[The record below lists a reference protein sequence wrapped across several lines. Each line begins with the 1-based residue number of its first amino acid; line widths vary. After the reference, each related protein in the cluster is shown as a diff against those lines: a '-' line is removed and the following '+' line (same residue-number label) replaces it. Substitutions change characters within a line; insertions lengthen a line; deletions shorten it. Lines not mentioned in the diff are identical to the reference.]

1 MTLNNFDEAVTFHV
15 HNTGTSEGALYY
27 YLEDD
32 EGIPVI
38 NIGLSELYPEEEQIE
53 VRRVFDFD
61 TIDELKS
68 DPPTAEETRTLQTL
82 RDSANFGS
90 PMYTVNSEEK
100 RITFSTDPDDY
111 IWKDGVHHTRGG
123 DIQLS
128 VWNSETDT
136 TIISRRS
143 DSTRAKMVWTVGTKV
158 TARSLNVQT
167 EQMLNLAQELRTIEL
182 NPQYFDDSLGA
193 TSGVCPLD
201 GNGVIPLKHIPIELG
216 GQGYLY
222 VDLTTYTISDLG
234 NVDTDAMDTPVE
246 GDVLTFTNIGEGTH
260 RWISRMPLAGVIDLS
275 EAPHLGTLIWEDDS
289 VTPGAM
295 KWTLRRVG
303 LNDMS
308 NVNAPSPGLELGNIL
323 FFNEATETW
332 VPSVNELHTG
342 TLLDTFGT
350 ATFTVDGDGDVSLL
364 HGQRFILI
372 DSAGVGK
379 VYEFDTGST
388 ATGSTIG
395 IQGIGIEGITDRI
408 ADSINVHKETLD
420 ILAAVSCPV
429 KNEYGNYD
437 VVITQQTTGVAGN
450 TPIVAYNGGAVL
462 TIPSAFT
469 GGSDGTYYENSL
481 TPLHILVW
489 DMANSQWKAELRPD
503 IVYDVFD
510 LRTTNLDSLA
520 DVWYQVD
527 GDGNEARVDGDIL
540 TWFTNKTS
548 GGRWRDQSFD
558 TWDMNNWWS
567 GGKLNDDGDGLG
579 LPGEPGWSDGYR
591 AAALWKFYGP
601 GDVPYWDRKLPQA
614 DEYNY
619 PAFWR
624 GSFHV
629 GPPLAGGRNP
639 VTDEPHIRFDLASNY
654 DVVKWHKERMQDLDP
669 PDGHPGSGSNDDTS
683 HWEMGRLNLN
693 HLGDVHARVYQFQT
707 YPNAGGPSYKPDTNA
722 ILVWWDG
729 ADYDATDPNTGPSHD
744 AWIVKEGVDLGQT
757 LPGDFNTYKT
767 THTFDM
773 KISDANIGYG
783 PGNSFAGIW
792 MDMYRFSYTRS
803 SLIGWEIYQN
813 GRATSRVRLFK
824 TNSSNWNNLVF
835 TNITDNGGWT
845 GSDQNASNHVLG
857 GGQGSAAGFRHKKK
871 TASNNFILHNGAVM
885 GSADSPDFSKDDILV
900 CELENFNATNGDPT
914 NLLTLVLE
922 WRIEVT

>member
-15 HNTGTSEGALYY
+15 HNPGTSAEALYY
-27 YLEDD
+27 YLEDS
-32 EGIPVI
+32 EETPII
-38 NIGLSELYPEEEQIE
+38 NIGLSDLYPEEEQIE

-61 TIDELKS
+61 TIDELQS
-68 DPPTAEETRTLQTL
+68 DPPTAEEVRTLQTL
-82 RDSANFGS
+82 RNTSKFGS
-90 PMYTVNSEEK
+90 PMYTVNETEN

-111 IWKDGVHHTRGG
+111 VWKNGVHHTRGG
-123 DIQLS
+123 DIQLN
-128 VWNSETDT
+128 VWNSDTDT
-136 TIISRRS
+136 VIISRRS
-143 DSTRAKMVWTVGTKV
+143 DSTKAKMVWTVGTKV

-167 EQMLNLAQELRTIEL
+167 EQMLNLAQELRSIEL

-201 GNGVIPLKHIPIELG
+201 GNGVIPLKHIPIEIG
-216 GQGYLY
+216 GQGYLH
-222 VDLTTYTISDLG
+222 VDLNTYTISDLG
-234 NVDTDAMDTPVE
+234 NVDTDTIDDPVE
-246 GDVLTFTNIGEGTH
+246 GDVLTCYYGN

-275 EAPHLGTLIWEDDS
+275 TAPHLGTLIWEDDS
-289 VTPGAM
+289 LNPGVMA
-295 KWTLRRVG
+295 WTLRRIG
-303 LNDMS
+303 INDMY
-308 NVNAPSPGLELGNIL
+308 NVSAPSPELELGNIL

-364 HGQRFILI
+364 HGQSFILI
-372 DSAGVGK
+372 DSAGVSMG
-379 VYEFDTGST
+379 YGFDTGST

-450 TPIVAYNGGAVL
+450 TPIAVYNGGAVI

-469 GGSDGTYYENSL
+469 GGADGTYYENSL

-489 DMANSQWKAELRPD
+489 DMANSRWKAELRPD

-520 DVWYQVD
+520 DVWYQVGD
-527 GDGNEARVDGDIL
+527 DGNAGRVDGDIL
-540 TWFTNKTS
+540 TWFTNPSS
-548 GGRWRDQSFD
+548 GGRWRDQSLD
-558 TWDMNNWWS
+558 TWDLNNWWS
-567 GGKLNDDGDGLG
+567 GGKLDDDNDGIG
-579 LPGEPGWSDGYR
+579 LPGEPGWSAGYR

-639 VTDEPHIRFDLASNY
+639 VTDEPHIRFDLAQSY

-683 HWEMGRLNLN
+683 HWEMGKLNLN
-693 HLGDVHARVYQFQT
+693 HLGDVHARVFNFQT
-707 YPNAGGPSYKPDTNA
+707 YPNGGGPTYKPSANS
-722 ILVWWDG
+722 IFVWWNG
-729 ADYDATDPNTGPSHD
+729 SDYDPTDPDTGPSHD

-757 LPGDFNTYKT
+757 LPGDVNTYST

-773 KISDANIGYG
+773 KIEEADQGYG
-783 PGNSFAGIW
+783 LGDSFAGIW
-792 MDMYRFSYTRS
+792 MDMYRFSYARS
-803 SLIGWEIYQN
+803 SLIGWQIYQN
-813 GRATSRVRLFK
+813 GKAVSRVRLFK
-824 TNSSNWNNLVF
+824 TTSATWNSQIL
-835 TNITDNGGWT
+835 TDITDN
-845 GSDQNASNHVLG
+845 SSDDQNNTNRVLG
-857 GGQGSAAGFRHKKK
+857 GGQGSGSGFRHKKK
-871 TASNNFILHNGAVM
+871 DASSDFRLNGNVVM
-885 GSADSPDFSKDDILV
+885 GSDDSPDFYKDDILV
-900 CELENFNATNGDPT
+900 CELENFNATSEPAA

-922 WRIEVT
+922 WRVEAT